1 MTAPTKLRY
10 YATSLAFS
18 SFCLEPAMALQFS
31 NYQISSFYVTKS
43 LNYKNKNY
51 TLIAEEKE
59 DLTKQEED
67 TSTDESTAAERN
79 PVAKKDSIIER
90 NPVAEDFPN
99 NRSPIKD
106 NSEEDKKNPIAENN
120 PVFNKNPVAENN
132 KAINGN
138 SKTEDEP
145 VVTDPVVEDKPVV
158 TDPLDE
164 DKPVVTE
171 PVVEDKPV
179 VTEPVVKDK
188 PVVTEPVVKDEP
200 VVTVPVV
207 EEKPNRKD
215 NDAIIEATVPIVT
228 LVPTGEVKTLTASFV
243 GVVEVS
249 EIFSKLNIGV
259 EVGYAD
265 NFGDPDKATLAT
277 TKIDSNTDISLI
289 KLVLTN
295 GSESITVTPDII
307 FLDGSDLYFFFYEEN
322 LVGDGEKLEILL
334 PEATPQ

>member
-145 VVTDPVVEDKPVV
+145 VVTDPVVEDKPVDTDPVVEDEPVGTDPVVEDKPVV

-228 LVPTGEVKTLTASFV
+228 LVPTGEVKTLTASFF
-243 GVVEVS
+243 GTVVVS

-307 FLDGSDLYFFFYEEN
+307 F
-322 LVGDGEKLEILL
+322 
-334 PEATPQ
+334 